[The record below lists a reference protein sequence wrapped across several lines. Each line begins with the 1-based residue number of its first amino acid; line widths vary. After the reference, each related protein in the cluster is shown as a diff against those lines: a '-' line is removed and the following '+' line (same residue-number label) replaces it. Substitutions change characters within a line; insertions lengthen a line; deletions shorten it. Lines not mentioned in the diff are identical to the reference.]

1 MKRLTYVEA
10 KKVCDSLTPLE
21 TPYQP
26 YENDP
31 HWWRMGENERYA
43 YESNSFS
50 GDNRIIDKKRNN
62 QEVWSYY
69 KDFYTG

>member
-10 KKVCDSLTPLE
+10 KKVCDSLTRLE
-21 TPYQP
+21 TPVQP